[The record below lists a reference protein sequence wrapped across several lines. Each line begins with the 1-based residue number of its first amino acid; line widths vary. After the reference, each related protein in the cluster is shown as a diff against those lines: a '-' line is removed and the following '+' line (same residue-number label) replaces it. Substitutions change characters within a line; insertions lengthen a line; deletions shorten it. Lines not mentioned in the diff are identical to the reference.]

1 MTDSD
6 LQSAAARIHDELL
19 DIARMFAD
27 AEHYKAAL
35 HAIGFARLIVE
46 EASGVQQKTPAKL
59 RTCPSLNSNRTPC
72 S

>member
-19 DIARMFAD
+19 DIARMLAD

-35 HAIGFARLIVE
+35 HTIGFAKLIVE
-46 EASGVQQKTPAKL
+46 EASGVHRTTPPKRSKKMNL
-59 RTCPSLNSNRTPC
+59 RS
-72 S
+72 